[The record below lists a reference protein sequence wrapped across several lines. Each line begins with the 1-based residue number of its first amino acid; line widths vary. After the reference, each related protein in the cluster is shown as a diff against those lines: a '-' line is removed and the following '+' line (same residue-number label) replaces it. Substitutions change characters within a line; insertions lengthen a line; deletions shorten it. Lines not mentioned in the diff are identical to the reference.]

1 MVWEQT
7 DANTND
13 QIRSLLR
20 KDTQHHSLLLPDAI
34 ICSPQLICWFQ
45 LSKLDSHLSSNLL
58 SNALSLPCSI
68 SSPCKLLA
76 VCGEHHCRKAEL
88 DRVKGDGRGSCWTD
102 SSSCS
107 PHPSSTEGCCKRS
120 AHLCHCIIMMIISSN
135 NNNLDVKLLQHLVL
149 MEAASNSSLAGSCV
163 GPPASRCCLNLR
175 QKPEAQTC
183 EDQEMCWPLTGHT
196 GNSMTAVNPL
206 FWSHQGKERFNTF
219 WTFCQEELMFK
230 TDGLQWMVGLDDL
243 SGPFQP

>member
-1 MVWEQT
+1 MLIQMTKFDRCWGRT
-7 DANTND
+7 
-13 QIRSLLR
+13 RSI
-20 KDTQHHSLLLPDAI
+20 TPSSCQMPSFAA
-34 ICSPQLICWFQ
+34 
-45 LSKLDSHLSSNLL
+45 LSSY
-58 SNALSLPCSI
+58 AGF
-68 SSPCKLLA
+68 SSPNLILTWAVTYSATPCPCLAPSALPASCLLFVGSTTAERQSWIGWKEMAEAA
-76 VCGEHHCRKAEL
+76 VGLTAL
-88 DRVKGDGRGSCWTD
+88 PAP
-102 SSSCS
+102 

-175 QKPEAQTC
+175 QKPEAWTC

-206 FWSHQGKERFNTF
+206 VWSH
-219 WTFCQEELMFK
+219 
-230 TDGLQWMVGLDDL
+230 
-243 SGPFQP
+243 